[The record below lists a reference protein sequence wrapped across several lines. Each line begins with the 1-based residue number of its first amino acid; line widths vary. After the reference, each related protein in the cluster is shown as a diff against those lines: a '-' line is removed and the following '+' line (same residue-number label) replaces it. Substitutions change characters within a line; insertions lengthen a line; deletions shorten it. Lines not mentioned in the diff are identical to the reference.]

1 MVPLKHQNNLFYD
14 NLFFLGM
21 VKDFGI
27 GAVALLL
34 DSADVLVPGFPDNPA
49 IKKLAVV
56 NRAGT
61 S

>member
-1 MVPLKHQNNLFYD
+1 MVPLKHLNNLLSA

-27 GAVALLL
+27 AGVALLL

-49 IKKLAVV
+49 TK
-56 NRAGT
+56 NQR
-61 S
+61 

>member
-1 MVPLKHQNNLFYD
+1 MVPLKHLNNLLSA

-27 GAVALLL
+27 AGVTLLL

-49 IKKLAVV
+49 KGKPVV
-56 NRAGT
+56 LNSAGT

>member
-1 MVPLKHQNNLFYD
+1 MVLLKHLNNLSD

-27 GAVALLL
+27 AAVALLL

-49 IKKLAVV
+49 KRNKPSLFI
-56 NRAGT
+56 
-61 S
+61 